1 MIEALILGYLAVGL
15 AFAMH
20 AWNLAMARGRT
31 DIPYYAFI
39 IAVFIWPYTMALT
52 IKIRRG
58 K

>member
-1 MIEALILGYLAVGL
+1 MIEALIMGYLAIGL

-20 AWNLAMARGRT
+20 AWTLSILRGRT

-39 IAVFIWPYTMALT
+39 LSVFIWPYTISLI
-52 IKIRRG
+52 IKMRIG